1 MDTLPV
7 PRHLRRLA
15 GEIKQTAYSVEMRLR
30 CPCGCECFRVEK
42 NTWTEEEKREM
53 EAHEEALKKVIC
65 GYSFRRLPNGRFQ
78 HRRNLFGL
86 IPLRWKYFD
95 MPQAPCW
102 WDVQCIRVI
111 CEACQMTHV
120 VFDSRLHGYE
130 GWAAE
135 WPEDTMAWQ
144 PRWRSADRS
153 VGAVTVCVENRDFDA
168 FLEDNPELTPEDC
181 SDLYENISIRIQS
194 DNGKSREV
202 FSRETA

>member
-1 MDTLPV
+1 MDTLRV

-42 NTWTEEEKREM
+42 NAWTEAEKRAM
-53 EAHEEALKKVIC
+53 EAHEAALKKVIC
-65 GYSFRRLPNGRFQ
+65 GYSFRRLPDGRFQ

-102 WDVQCIRVI
+102 WDVQCIRII
-111 CEACQMTHV
+111 CTACQAEHL

-130 GWAAE
+130 AWAAV
-135 WPEDTMAWQ
+135 WPQDTMDWQ
-144 PRWRSADRS
+144 PRWRCVIRAA
-153 VGAVTVCVENRDFDA
+153 AVTVTVKPRDPA
-168 FLEDNPELTPEDC
+168 LLMEENPELTPEDC
-181 SDLYENISIRIQS
+181 SDLYESISIRIQS
-194 DNGKSREV
+194 DNGKSCEV